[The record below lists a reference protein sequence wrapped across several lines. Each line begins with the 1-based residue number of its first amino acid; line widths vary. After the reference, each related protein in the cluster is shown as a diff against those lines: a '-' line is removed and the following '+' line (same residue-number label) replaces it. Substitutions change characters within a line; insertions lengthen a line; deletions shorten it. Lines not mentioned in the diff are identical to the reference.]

1 MREQSLD
8 CDAAHELELY
18 ALGVELW
25 HKPVRKNLSKHYK
38 RGNFSLDL
46 AIHSIERYCLTPAA
60 KQYHRE
66 CGSMS
71 SSWNSLFPKFVR
83 LHVAEQIAHQWV
95 AEFKLGNFWD

>member
-1 MREQSLD
+1 MKELSFD
-8 CDAAHELELY
+8 CDAARELELY
-18 ALGVELW
+18 ALDVELW
-25 HKPVRKNLSKHYK
+25 HKPVRKNLGKHYK

-71 SSWNSLFPKFVR
+71 SSWSSLFPKFVR
-83 LHVAEQIAHQWV
+83 LHVAEQIALRWA

>member
-1 MREQSLD
+1 MTLSDEAR
-8 CDAAHELELY
+8 ELELY
-18 ALGVELW
+18 VTNVEIW
-25 HKPVRKNLSKHYK
+25 YAPVIKNLSKHYK

-66 CGSMS
+66 HGSMS
-71 SSWNSLFPKFVR
+71 SAWHHTFPKPVR
-83 LHVAEQIAHQWV
+83 LEAAEVIARMWA